1 MTSSPSNPA
10 TINGQA
16 REQPQLMPIAIIG
29 MSCRLSGDVST
40 LDDFWQMVSRM
51 RCGWS
56 EIPPERFSK
65 DAYHHPNPAKK
76 GAFNTTGGYFL
87 NQDPALFDAPFFNI
101 TQAEAE
107 SMDPQQRLLLECA
120 YEAIENA
127 GVPKEQIVGQRV
139 GVFVGGAAS
148 DYRLGTLRDLEQ
160 TPMFDATGNHQ
171 SVMSGRI
178 SHYFDLRGP
187 SFTVD
192 TACSSSLYALHQAV
206 QSIRS
211 GESEQAIVA
220 ACHLNL
226 QPGDW
231 VSMSLSRLFSDEGKT
246 YAFDNRAKSGFARGE
261 GAGALILKPLD
272 QALKDNDAIRSVIVN
287 TGANQDGRTVGITSP
302 SGAAQE
308 QLMREVY
315 DRAGIKPEDAG
326 FVEAHGTGTKVG
338 DPIEATAIHNV
349 FGQGRT
355 SRQPLYLGSVKSN
368 FGHLE
373 NASGVIS
380 VIKAAMMLQKGFILP
395 NTNFAC
401 PNENIPLVQWNIKV
415 PVAQRPWPS
424 NKKYISVNNFG
435 FGGSNAHCILAA
447 PPIVEKPR
455 QDVDSQ
461 KAEAQ
466 QHQRV
471 FVLSSSDEA
480 SAKKTME
487 QLTIFLEQHPEV
499 FQKGL
504 MRNLA
509 YTLCQRRSHPPWKV
523 AVTAKSASELAEAL
537 ASSDTKPARTSQVP
551 KIAFVYTGQGAQWHA
566 MGRELLGRYH
576 IFSNVIQ
583 EADDCLKRLG
593 ADFSLLEEL
602 SRDKETSLVGRAH
615 ISQPICSA
623 VQLGLTELLKSWGVT
638 PLAVTG
644 HSSGEIGAAYA
655 AGALSLDS
663 AMAIAYFRGQ
673 AVVKMKQTYP
683 DLKGSMMAVGAGP
696 DELRPLVEQLR
707 SGEAVVACENSPSS
721 VTISGDEAAIDEL
734 AIEMEKRQLFNRK
747 LRVDVAYH
755 SPHMKLVAD
764 DYKRFIEDI
773 VPQTGSPVQ
782 FYSSLH
788 GHKIELS
795 TLDASYWVDNLTR
808 PVRFSTSLT
817 ELCLNSAP
825 DVIVEIGPHAALE
838 GPVKQTLKQLGQQVK
853 KTTYLSALV
862 RNKNAITTVLELA
875 AKLYSKG
882 QALQFTQI
890 NLEEEEGDRPQL
902 VSDLIPYPWSRQRYW
917 SESRLSLQH
926 RQKPFPRHD
935 LLGSMADFSND
946 LAPTWRN
953 VLRTDDIPWLK
964 DHKMQSLVTFPF
976 AGFVSMAVEAA
987 AQRAK
992 LRGVEFE
999 RFSLREIQVKKPLLM
1014 EDESAYEVVL
1024 SMSPFPEGTRS
1035 YSDDWD
1041 EFRIWSWEQGKGWM
1055 EHCRGS
1061 IAANKGGKANL
1072 ISSAHTGIASR
1083 RFQVADEACHEHVD
1097 VSAFYDELTAQGAI
1111 YGPTFRKL
1119 GSIRAGS
1126 GYSVAKFDVADTTAT
1141 MPLEHQTPYHVH
1153 PTLLDQV
1160 FQLSFPILGAGR
1172 CGMTTLYMPSAIQEL
1187 HITTDTPAAVGTEIY
1202 AIAQG
1207 APDLEAPR
1215 AVDFVVDALL
1225 RPDDDQAIISLVG
1238 LQMTPVKSES
1248 AISDKACKLCFK
1260 MQWDPVDETEGDS
1273 SPSTSPTSFEG
1284 SEGGFDST
1292 GRSSLVASMDEQSL
1306 NVTSQVLKS
1315 CPQPLLVCNDSKD
1328 TLERSKDDANK
1339 AEQAINSLWASKS
1352 TRIVS
1357 CQAECNFATLLSE
1370 TFCSKTGQDALI
1382 CSLDTLTDMENTHI
1396 IMCELEKPILSD
1408 LNQESFARIQKL
1420 LVSCAGVLW
1429 ITMGA
1434 YLNATNPTG
1443 NMAVGLTRTIRSE
1456 TAAKIATLDLDP
1468 ESELPIYAQ
1477 AELVLETF
1485 DRVFHDDTVADM
1497 EYAEQDG
1504 RLVVP
1509 RIMEDVEM
1517 NDFVHRELHSS
1528 SPYLQSFT
1536 HETRRLKMTM
1546 GTTGALDTL
1555 FFQDEEVYSL
1565 GKHEI
1570 EIRVEATG
1578 MNFKDVVIAMGQ
1590 LPSPYIGIE
1599 CAGTVSRIG
1608 SAVERLAVG
1617 DRVCAMSEGA
1627 YSTFARCPATS
1638 AAKIPADM
1646 SFAAAS
1652 SIPVVYCTAY
1662 YGLVE
1667 LGRLCPGE
1675 RVLIHAAAGGV
1686 GQAAMQL
1693 ARMLGAE
1700 IYATVGSPEKKK
1712 FIMDNYGI
1720 PSDHIF
1726 SSRDTAFGAAIRE
1739 ATRGA
1744 GIDVVL
1750 NSLAGDFLRETWDC
1764 IAHFGRFIEIG
1775 KRDITS
1781 NTRLEMSKFK
1791 YNATFSSVD
1800 LTVLAKERPQQMGEI
1815 FTKVMDLFDSGVV
1828 HPIFPVTVFGI
1839 SEVEKAFRLLQSGK
1853 TTGKLVVVPRPG
1865 DQVKATHLKNSSTS
1879 LFRGSAT
1886 YVIIGGTG
1894 GLGRSMTRWMVG
1906 KGARNIVLLSR
1917 TGAVQSHVASLVE
1930 EMEQL
1935 SAKIAVKACDVAC
1948 MDSVTEV
1955 VSSCTQE
1962 LPPVAGVIHAGMVLR
1977 DVLFE
1982 KMTFE
1987 DYQTVIRSK
1996 VAGAWNMHNALA
2008 GKSLDFF
2015 IVISSA
2021 AGIVGNRG
2029 QAAYAAANTFLD
2041 AFVRYRTRLGLA
2053 ATALD
2058 LTAVEDVGYLADNA
2072 ERKDDVLRNLGGQSM
2087 NEAEVLALVMAAVQG
2102 RMRGSC
2108 GNHCMT
2114 GLDLGEDSTA
2124 QSLPYFA
2131 ADAKF
2136 EHLRQDLP
2144 FAQASADSAA
2154 QVPIGVALSRA
2165 QSHEDALHIVGA
2177 GLASK
2182 LATILMVPA
2191 EDLDPETPITKYGL
2205 DSLNAIELRNWIT
2218 KSLEANLQVLE
2229 LLTGGSLTNLSS
2241 IIIKKR
2247 VATKDGVIG
2256 SGHK

>member
-1 MTSSPSNPA
+1 MACSASEPA
-10 TINGQA
+10 A
-16 REQPQLMPIAIIG
+16 EQPQLMPIAIIG

-40 LDDFWQMVSRM
+40 LDDFWQMISRK

-65 DAYHHPNPAKK
+65 EAYHHPNPAKK
-76 GAFNTTGGYFL
+76 GAFNSTGGYFL
-87 NQDPALFDAPFFNI
+87 KQDPALFDAPFFNI

-171 SVMSGRI
+171 SIMSGRI

-206 QSIRS
+206 QSIRN

-272 QALKDNDAIRSVIVN
+272 QALRDNDAIRSVIVN

-315 DRAGIKPEDAG
+315 ARAGIKPEDAG
-326 FVEAHGTGTKVG
+326 FVEAHGTGTRVG
-338 DPIEATAIHNV
+338 DPIEATAIYNV

-355 SRQPLYLGSVKSN
+355 PRQPLYFGSVKSN

-380 VIKAAMMLQKGFILP
+380 VIKAAMMLQKNFILP
-395 NTNFAC
+395 NTNFES
-401 PNENIPLVQWNIKV
+401 PNENIPLAQWNMKV
-415 PVAQRPWPS
+415 PIVQRPWPA

-447 PPIVEKPR
+447 PPVIVKKAGG
-455 QDVDSQ
+455 DGYSQ
-461 KAEAQ
+461 SNEPQ
-466 QHQRV
+466 QHQRL
-471 FVLSSSDEA
+471 FTISASDET
-480 SAKKTME
+480 SAKKAME

-509 YTLCQRRSHPPWKV
+509 YTLCQRRSHLPWRV

-537 ASSDTKPARTSQVP
+537 ASSDIKPTRTSQAP
-551 KIAFVYTGQGAQWHA
+551 KVAFVYTGQGAQWHA
-566 MGRELLGRYH
+566 MGRELLGRYKV
-576 IFSNVIQ
+576 FSNVIHA
-583 EADDCLKRLG
+583 ADDCLKRLG

-602 SRDKETSLVGRAH
+602 LRDKETSQVGKAH
-615 ISQPICSA
+615 IAQPICSA
-623 VQLGLTELLKSWGVT
+623 VQLGLTELLKSWGIT
-638 PLAVTG
+638 PFAVTG

-673 AVVKMKQTYP
+673 AVVKMKQRYP

-696 DELRPLVEQLR
+696 DEVRPLLAQLQN
-707 SGEAVVACENSPSS
+707 GEAVVACENSPSS

-734 AIEMEKRQLFNRK
+734 AVEMENRQLFNRK
-747 LRVDVAYH
+747 LRVEVAYH

-764 DYKRFIEDI
+764 DYRESIKDFH
-773 VPQTGSPVQ
+773 PQPGSPVQ
-782 FYSSLH
+782 FFSSLH
-788 GHKIELS
+788 GKKVELS
-795 TLDASYWVDNLTR
+795 TLDATYWVDNLTC
-808 PVRFSTSLT
+808 PVRFSTSLQ
-817 ELCLNSAP
+817 ELCSHSSP
-825 DVIVEIGPHAALE
+825 DVIVEVGPHAALE
-838 GPVKQTLKQLGQQVK
+838 GPVKQSLKQLGQLAK
-853 KTTYLSALV
+853 KVTYFSALN
-862 RNKNAITTVLELA
+862 RNKNAVTTTLELA
-875 AKLYSKG
+875 ANLYAKG
-882 QALQFTQI
+882 QSLEFANI
-890 NLEEEEGDRPQL
+890 NLEDEEGDRPQL
-902 VSDLIPYPWSRQRYW
+902 ISDLVPYPWSRQRYW
-917 SESRLSLQH
+917 SESRQSMQH

-935 LLGSMADFSND
+935 LLGTMADFSND

-953 VLRTDDIPWLK
+953 VLRTDDIPWLR

-1055 EHCRGS
+1055 EHCRGL
-1061 IAANKGGKANL
+1061 IAANKGCKANSV
-1072 ISSAHTGIASR
+1072 SSAHIGIASR
-1083 RFQVADEACHEHVD
+1083 RFQAAEKACQQD
-1097 VSAFYDELTAQGAI
+1097 IDGSAFYNELTEKGAI

-1119 GSIRAGS
+1119 ESVRTS
-1126 GYSVAKFDVADTTAT
+1126 DGYSMAKFDVADTQAT
-1141 MPLEHQTPYHVH
+1141 MPMEHQTPYYVH
-1153 PTLLDQV
+1153 PSLLDQV
-1160 FQLSFPILGAGR
+1160 FQLSFLILGAGR
-1172 CGMTTLYMPSAIQEL
+1172 GDMSTLYMPSAIQEL
-1187 HITTDTPAAVGTEIY
+1187 HITTATPSTVGTKIH

-1207 APDLEAPR
+1207 EPDLKTPK

-1225 RPDDDQAIISLVG
+1225 QPEDEQAIISLVG
-1238 LQMTPVKSES
+1238 LRMTPVKSES
-1248 AISDKACKLCFK
+1248 TVSDEARKLCFK
-1260 MQWDPVDETEGDS
+1260 MKWDPVDKTEDDSFVSGSATPSDS
-1273 SPSTSPTSFEG
+1273 SDSVC
-1284 SEGGFDST
+1284 DST
-1292 GRSSLVASMDEQSL
+1292 GESSLVGSIDESGLVAASKGLASFGE
-1306 NVTSQVLKS
+1306 
-1315 CPQPLLVCNDSKD
+1315 QPLVCKES
-1328 TLERSKDDANK
+1328 LEVLGTKSGDATK
-1339 AEQAINSLWASKS
+1339 TEQAFASWS
-1352 TRIVS
+1352 TESIRIAS
-1357 CQAECNFATLLSE
+1357 RRPECSFATLLSK
-1370 TFCSKTGQDALI
+1370 TISQQLDIDCSI
-1382 CSLDTLTDMENTHI
+1382 CSLDSLSDLESTHTI
-1396 IMCELEKPILSD
+1396 ICELDQPILSSLSQD
-1408 LNQESFARIQKL
+1408 SFQRIQKL
-1420 LVSCAGVLW
+1420 LTSSAGVLW
-1429 ITMGA
+1429 LTTGA

-1443 NMAVGLTRTIRSE
+1443 NMAIGLTRTIRSE
-1456 TAAKIATLDLDP
+1456 TAAKVATLDLD
-1468 ESELPIYAQ
+1468 SASQLPPSALV
-1477 AELVLETF
+1477 ELVLQTF
-1485 DRVFHDDTVADM
+1485 DKVFHGDTANADM
-1497 EYAEQDG
+1497 EYAEKDG
-1504 RLVVP
+1504 QLVVP
-1509 RIMEDVEM
+1509 RIMENDEM

-1528 SPYLQSFT
+1528 APYLQDFNQ
-1536 HETRRLKMTM
+1536 EERRLKMTI

-1555 FFQDEEVYSL
+1555 LFQDDEVYAL
-1565 GKHEI
+1565 GENEI

-1599 CAGTVSRIG
+1599 CAGIVSRIG
-1608 SAVERLAVG
+1608 ASVERLAIG
-1617 DRVCAMSEGA
+1617 DRVCAMTEGA

-1638 AAKIPADM
+1638 AARIPADM
-1646 SFAAAS
+1646 SFAVAF

-1662 YGLVE
+1662 YALVE
-1667 LGRLCPGE
+1667 LGRLYAGE
-1675 RVLIHAAAGGV
+1675 RFLIHAAAGGV
-1686 GQAAMQL
+1686 GQAAIQL
-1693 ARMLGAE
+1693 AQMLGAE
-1700 IYATVGSPEKKK
+1700 IYATVGSPEKKQ
-1712 FIMDNYGI
+1712 FIMDSYGI
-1720 PSDHIF
+1720 PADHIF
-1726 SSRDTAFGAAIRE
+1726 SSRDTSFGPAIRE
-1739 ATRGA
+1739 ATQGA
-1744 GIDVVL
+1744 GIDVVI

-1781 NTRLEMSKFK
+1781 NTRLEMARFN

-1800 LTVLAKERPQQMGEI
+1800 LTVLAKERPKQMGEI
-1815 FTKVMDLFDSGVV
+1815 FTKVMELFDSGSVK
-1828 HPIFPVTVFGI
+1828 PIAPITVFGI
-1839 SEVEKAFRLLQSGK
+1839 SEVERAFRLLQSGK
-1853 TTGKLVVVPRPG
+1853 TTGKLVVVPRPE
-1865 DQVKATHLKNSSTS
+1865 DQVKATHLKNNSNV
-1879 LFRGSAT
+1879 FRDDAT

-1906 KGARNIVLLSR
+1906 KGAKNIVLLSR
-1917 TGAVQSHVASLVE
+1917 TGLVQGQVASLVQ
-1930 EMEQL
+1930 EMAQS
-1935 SAKIAVKACDVAC
+1935 SANIVVKACDVAS
-1948 MDSVTEV
+1948 MDSVTQV
-1955 VSSCTQE
+1955 VSSCTQD
-1962 LPPVAGVIHAGMVLR
+1962 LPPIAGVIHAGMVLR
-1977 DVLFE
+1977 DILFE
-1982 KMTFE
+1982 KMSFE
-1987 DYQTVIRSK
+1987 DYEAVIRSK
-1996 VAGAWNMHNALA
+1996 VAGAWNMHNALTETP
-2008 GKSLDFF
+2008 LDFF

-2041 AFVRYRTRLGLA
+2041 AFVQYRARLGLA

-2072 ERKDDVLRNLGGQSM
+2072 ARKEDVLRNLGGQSM

-2102 RMRGSC
+2102 RMGGSC
-2108 GNHCMT
+2108 DNHCMT
-2114 GLDLGEDSTA
+2114 GLDLGEDGTA
-2124 QSLPYFA
+2124 ESLPYFA
-2131 ADAKF
+2131 SDAKF
-2136 EHLRQDLP
+2136 EHLRQALP
-2144 FAQASADSAA
+2144 SASASTGFAA
-2154 QVPIGVALSRA
+2154 ELPVGVALARA

-2177 GLASK
+2177 GLAGK

-2229 LLTGGSLTNLSS
+2229 LLTSGSLTNLAS
-2241 IIIKKR
+2241 IILKKR
-2247 VATKDGVIG
+2247 ATAKE
-2256 SGHK
+2256 SA